1 MKLAGTVS
9 LYIHIP
15 YCVSKCDYCDFF
27 SVPCGKNPVPDGYV
41 SALCREIS
49 FRLSGADAG
58 TIYIGG
64 GTPSLLSCAQLERIV
79 SAIYGSAR
87 IADNAEFTVE
97 VNPDDVTADL
107 LSCLRRMGVNRL
119 SCGVQSL
126 CADALAGVRRRAG
139 PDEVVSALELVR
151 SGWDGRFSIDMIS
164 GLPGEAAGSFI
175 SSLEEIL
182 RFGPDHVSVYSLT
195 VEEGTPLGRRI
206 ESGAQGYDPE
216 AADSMWISARDFL
229 ESHGFIQY
237 EVSNF
242 CLPGSECRHNL
253 AYWNHVPY
261 IGCGSGAV
269 GTTYYSDGSGLRVTS
284 TSDLAAYI
292 AFWNSC
298 APDGIRKPPQQE
310 ERIPVPVSEFE
321 FFMTG
326 LRQPRGV
333 TGRGFR
339 SIFGRDV
346 PEDAVS
352 VFRKWQDR
360 GLFRITEEEDGSLRF
375 SPGRDGVLFLNAF
388 LGEIIGLF
396 R

>member
-1 MKLAGTVS
+1 M
-9 LYIHIP
+9 YIHIP

-27 SVPCGKNPVPDGYV
+27 SVPCGKSPVPDGYV

-49 FRLSGADAG
+49 CRLSGLTVG

-64 GTPSLLSCAQLERIV
+64 GTPSLLSCAQLDSIV
-79 SAIYGSAR
+79 SAIYGNAR

-97 VNPDDVTADL
+97 ANPDDMTAEL
-107 LSCLRRMGVNRL
+107 VASLRRTGVNRL

-126 CADALAGVRRRAG
+126 SEAALAGVRRRAG
-139 PDEVVSALELVR
+139 PDEIVSALELVR
-151 SGWDGRFSIDMIS
+151 SGWDGRFSVDMIS
-164 GLPGEAAGSFI
+164 GLPGETAGSFI

-206 ESGAQGYDPE
+206 ESGAQDYDPDS
-216 AADSMWISARDFL
+216 ADSMWISARDFL
-229 ESHGFIQY
+229 ESQGFIQY

-242 CLPGSECRHNL
+242 CLPGNECRHNL
-253 AYWNHVPY
+253 AYWNHIPY

-269 GTTYYSDGSGLRVTS
+269 GTMYYSDGSGLRVTS
-284 TSDLAAYI
+284 TADLDSYI
-292 AFWNSC
+292 SFWNSC
-298 APDGIRKPPQQE
+298 APGEIRKPPQLE
-310 ERIPVPVSEFE
+310 ESISVPVSEFE

-326 LRQPRGV
+326 LRQLRGV
-333 TGRGFR
+333 TDFGFR
-339 SIFGRDV
+339 SVFGRDIPPDV
-346 PEDAVS
+346 VR
-352 VFRKWQDR
+352 VFSKWRDR
-360 GLFRITEEEDGSLRF
+360 GLFHITEEEDGSLRF

-396 R
+396 G